1 MTLKSVLR
9 ALQEV
14 FPQIDLRILR
24 AVAIEYSDDVDTAVE
39 FILSDVLPIITEP
52 AETSNPYISLDA
64 EQSLNVGDYSREDTN
79 GANLL
84 PCHNVIVEQKETL
97 LPSEP
102 KAESD
107 INLSADNKSN
117 AHSEPQSSVVML
129 VGNCSNVLGKNETSE
144 TKLEEVVSVPQTVA
158 AKCDVLDADVQELC
172 KTKLNGTLAA
182 SSDGCPT
189 LSFRTVQ
196 NNLDLMECGTQI
208 EKAMSSCISEYEE
221 QLLGAFKDVAK
232 IQDKCNFEANS
243 TVSAAFTNAEETSSV
258 HEISQAQHSKKSGEL
273 INIEDFQSD
282 YEVQQLE
289 CLAETASVLL
299 PLEKDNVS
307 ISDTLQ
313 TAIVAT
319 QGEIPNIDFLDSIL
333 LDAQNKKRTLVSALE
348 STINML
354 KGVELHEER
363 AEQAKREASVAGEDI
378 FQEAEDLRQKINH
391 AKITNEKKA
400 EEIYSEKSTMA
411 PEAMELQSRLINIS
425 DERQKSLS
433 ILEEICQTLGA
444 RLAHAKEEQ
453 AAAEQEKL
461 KREDLAHKFFREQE
475 DIMNSILQEAYCLQ
489 NEAEENTK
497 LREFLMDRGRMLDI
511 LQEEIAVACESALS
525 LKNRVYGCMPDN
537 RPILSVTG
545 TLVSLSNSLSEK
557 TVLPKS
563 DLHSPTSKSSI
574 MIDKEATMNL
584 PLEGDAANHHQDCS
598 DDDWEMLEDKAELL
612 N

>member
-9 ALQEV
+9 SLQEV

-39 FILSDVLPIITEP
+39 FILSDVLPIITDP

-97 LPSEP
+97 LPSEL

-107 INLSADNKSN
+107 VNLSADNKSN

-129 VGNCSNVLGKNETSE
+129 VGNCSNVLGKNETLE
-144 TKLEEVVSVPQTVA
+144 TKLEEVVSVPRTVA

-189 LSFRTVQ
+189 VSFQTVQ
-196 NNLDLMECGTQI
+196 NNLDLMEGGTQI

-243 TVSAAFTNAEETSSV
+243 AVSAAFTNAEETSSD
-258 HEISQAQHSKKSGEL
+258 HEISQAQRSKKSGEL

-307 ISDTLQ
+307 ISDKLQ

-354 KGVELHEER
+354 KEVELHEER
-363 AEQAKREASVAGEDI
+363 AEQAKKEASVAGEDI
-378 FQEAEDLRQKINH
+378 FQEVEDLRQKINH
-391 AKITNEKKA
+391 AKVTNEKKA

-545 TLVSLSNSLSEK
+545 TLVSSSNSLSEK

-563 DLHSPTSKSSI
+563 DLHSPTNKSLI

-584 PLEGDAANHHQDCS
+584 PLEGDAADHHQDCS

>member
-24 AVAIEYSDDVDTAVE
+24 AVAFEYSEDVDTAVE

-64 EQSLNVGDYSREDTN
+64 EQSLNVGDYSWEDTN

-84 PCHNVIVEQKETL
+84 PCHNVIVEQKESL
-97 LPSEP
+97 LPYEP

-107 INLSADNKSN
+107 INLFADNKSN

-129 VGNCSNVLGKNETSE
+129 VENCSNVLGKKETLE
-144 TKLEEVVSVPQTVA
+144 TKPEEVVSVPQTVA
-158 AKCDVLDADVQELC
+158 AKCDGLDADVQELC

-182 SSDGCPT
+182 SSDSCPT
-189 LSFRTVQ
+189 LSFQTFQ
-196 NNLDLMECGTQI
+196 NNLDPMECGTQI

-221 QLLGAFKDVAK
+221 QLLGAFKDVSK
-232 IQDKCNFEANS
+232 IQDKCDFEANS
-243 TVSAAFTNAEETSSV
+243 TVPAAFANAEETSSV
-258 HEISQAQHSKKSGEL
+258 HEISQARRSKKSGEL
-273 INIEDFQSD
+273 VNIEDFQSD

-289 CLAETASVLL
+289 CLTETTSVLL
-299 PLEKDNVS
+299 PPEKENVT
-307 ISDTLQ
+307 ISDKLQ

-319 QGEIPNIDFLDSIL
+319 QEEIPNIDFLNSIL
-333 LDAQNKKRTLVSALE
+333 LDAQNKKRTLASALE

-354 KGVELHEER
+354 KEVELHEER
-363 AEQAKREASVAGEDI
+363 AEQAKKEASVAGEDI
-378 FQEAEDLRQKINH
+378 FQEVEALRQKINH
-391 AKITNEKKA
+391 AKVTNEKKA
-400 EEIYSEKSTMA
+400 EEVYSEKSTMA

-433 ILEEICQTLGA
+433 ILEEIRQTLGA

-475 DIMNSILQEAYCLQ
+475 DVMNSILQEEYRLQ
-489 NEAEENTK
+489 TEAEENTK

-511 LQEEIAVACESALS
+511 LQEEITVACESVLS
-525 LKNRVYGCMPDN
+525 LKNRVYGCMPEN

-545 TLVSLSNSLSEK
+545 TLVSSSSSLSEK
-557 TVLPKS
+557 TVMPRS
-563 DLHSPTSKSSI
+563 DLHSLSSKISI
-574 MIDKEATMNL
+574 IIDKEATRNL
-584 PLEGDAANHHQDCS
+584 PLQSDAADHHQDCS
-598 DDDWEMLEDKAELL
+598 DDDWEMLEVKAELL